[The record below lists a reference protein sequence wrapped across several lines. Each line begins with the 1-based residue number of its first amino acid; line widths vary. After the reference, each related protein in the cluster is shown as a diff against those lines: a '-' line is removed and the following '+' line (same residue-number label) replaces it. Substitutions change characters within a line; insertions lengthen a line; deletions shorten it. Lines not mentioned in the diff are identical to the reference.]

1 MAPVSI
7 LKSLKATNILRTMDV
22 DKIKAAESGI
32 KCTMESMDKGVVNN
46 AAKTVTPVKP
56 TN

>member
-46 AAKTVTPVKP
+46 AAKTVTPVKS

>member
-32 KCTMESMDKGVVNN
+32 KCTIEPVNEGVVNN